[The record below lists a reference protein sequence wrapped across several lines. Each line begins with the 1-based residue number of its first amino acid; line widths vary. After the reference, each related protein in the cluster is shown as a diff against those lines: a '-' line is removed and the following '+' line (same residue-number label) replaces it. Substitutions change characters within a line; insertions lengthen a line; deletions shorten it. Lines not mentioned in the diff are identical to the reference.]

1 MAQRRKEKP
10 CRTQAYHRD
19 HRGQS
24 GQRRIPGRQE
34 LAADGTVL
42 LGSRDIEKGEAATRK
57 IGGRAIAIQ
66 IDVTD

>member
-10 CRTQAYHRD
+10 CRTQAYRPD
-19 HRGQS
+19 HRGQP
-24 GQRRIPGRQE
+24 GRRIPVAKE